1 MSEHEISKHT
11 KAIYKEWKN
20 PHHSWKHKFGE
31 ILTEIFIIV
40 FAITLSLVVE
50 RWREHVHE
58 QTIEKQFLLGLR
70 KDLQADLAQEAGD
83 SAAFAGL
90 KKGWTYFQGLGM
102 GSEVYNEDT
111 IRAYEWTWLNN
122 TTFLP
127 NNSRFEALKSS
138 GEIGVIENDSLQ
150 NLILDLYQNRIPAL
164 RLSSDIFS
172 NFKNQQFIPYLLQ
185 NLRQQSDSNQFITLF
200 KQPVMQ
206 NYLTYRFTADQV
218 IPLYHILMQQSRNII
233 QMIDEEYNLKE

>member
-11 KAIYKEWKN
+11 KAIYKELKN
-20 PHHSWKHKFGE
+20 PQHSWKHKFSE

-70 KDLQADLAQEAGD
+70 KDLQADLAQEEGD
-83 SAAFAGL
+83 SATYVYL
-90 KKGWTYFQGLGM
+90 KRGWTHFQRIGT
-102 GSEVYNEDT
+102 GSEAYNEDT
-111 IRAYEWTWLNN
+111 IKAYQWTLLNN

-150 NLILDLYQNRIPAL
+150 NMILDLYQNRIPAL
-164 RLSSDIFS
+164 RLSSDMFS
-172 NFKNQQFIPYLLQ
+172 NFKNQQFVPYLLQ
-185 NLRQQSDSNQFITLF
+185 NMHPNSDSNQVITLF

-206 NYLTYRFTADQV
+206 NYFNYSSTADQV
-218 IPLYHILMQQSRNII
+218 VPLYHDLMQQSRDII
-233 QMIDEEYNLKE
+233 HMINEEYGLKE

>member
-11 KAIYKEWKN
+11 KAIYKEWRN
-20 PHHSWKHKFGE
+20 PHHSWKHKLGE
-31 ILTEIFIIV
+31 ILTEILIIV

-50 RWREHVHE
+50 RWREHANE
-58 QTIEKQFLLGLR
+58 QTIEKQFLLGLK
-70 KDLQADLAQEAGD
+70 KDLQTDLAQEAED
-83 SAAFAGL
+83 SAAYAAL
-90 KKGWTYFQGLGM
+90 RKGWTYFQHLGID
-102 GSEVYNEDT
+102 GEIYHEDT
-111 IRAYEWTWLNN
+111 IKAYIGTLLNN

-150 NLILDLYQNRIPAL
+150 NLILDLYQNKIPAL

-172 NFKNQQFIPYLLQ
+172 NFKTQQFIPHILQ
-185 NLRQQSDSNQFITLF
+185 HMRPNSNSSQIITLF

-206 NYLTYRFTADQV
+206 NYLNYSSTADQV
-218 IPLYHILMQQSRNII
+218 LLLYHALMQQSRNII
-233 QMIDEEYNLKE
+233 QMINEEYNLKE

>member
-20 PHHSWKHKFGE
+20 PHHSWKHKLGE

-40 FAITLSLVVE
+40 FAITLSLLVE

-58 QTIEKQFLLGLR
+58 QTIEKQFLLGLK
-70 KDLQADLAQEAGD
+70 KDLQTDLAQETED
-83 SAAFAGL
+83 SASYAAL
-90 KKGWTYFQGLGM
+90 KKGWTYFQSIGM
-102 GSEVYNEDT
+102 GSGVYNEDT
-111 IRAYEWTWLNN
+111 IRTYEWTLLNN

-164 RLSSDIFS
+164 R
-172 NFKNQQFIPYLLQ
+172 
-185 NLRQQSDSNQFITLF
+185 
-200 KQPVMQ
+200 
-206 NYLTYRFTADQV
+206 
-218 IPLYHILMQQSRNII
+218 
-233 QMIDEEYNLKE
+233 

>member
-20 PHHSWKHKFGE
+20 PHHSWKYKLSE

-40 FAITLSLVVE
+40 FAITLSLIVE

-58 QTIEKQFLLGLR
+58 QTIEKQFLLGLK
-70 KDLQADLAQEAGD
+70 KDLQADLAQEEGD
-83 SAAFAGL
+83 SAAYVGL
-90 KKGWTYFQGLGM
+90 KMGWTYFQRLGT
-102 GSEVYNEDT
+102 GSAVYNEDT
-111 IRAYEWTWLNN
+111 IKSYTWTFLNN

-185 NLRQQSDSNQFITLF
+185 NMHPNSDSNQFISLF

-206 NYLTYRFTADQV
+206 NYLGYRTAADQV
-218 IPLYHILMQQSRNII
+218 VPLYQVLMQQSRNII
-233 QMIDEEYNLKE
+233 QMINEEYDLKE

>member
-20 PHHSWKHKFGE
+20 PHHSWKHKLSE

-40 FAITLSLVVE
+40 FAITLSLLVE
-50 RWREHVHE
+50 RWREHAHE
-58 QTIEKQFLLGLR
+58 QTIEKQFLLGLK
-70 KDLQADLAQEAGD
+70 KDLQADLVQEAED
-83 SAAFAGL
+83 SSTYVVL
-90 KKGWTYFQGLGM
+90 KRGWAHFQRLGT

-111 IRAYEWTWLNN
+111 LSKYEWTLWNN

-164 RLSSDIFS
+164 RLSSDIFY

-185 NLRQQSDSNQFITLF
+185 NMRPRSDSNQVITLF

-206 NYLTYRFTADQV
+206 NYLSYRTTADQV
-218 IPLYHILMQQSRNII
+218 VPLYHVLMQQSRNII
-233 QMIDEEYNLKE
+233 HMIDEEYNLKE

>member
-20 PHHSWKHKFGE
+20 PHHSWKHKLVE

-40 FAITLSLVVE
+40 FAITLSLLVE
-50 RWREHVHE
+50 RWREHAHE
-58 QTIEKQFLLGLR
+58 RTIEKQFLIGLK
-70 KDLQADLAQEAGD
+70 KDLQADLAQEEED
-83 SAAFAGL
+83 SATYIVL
-90 KKGWTYFQGLGM
+90 KTAWTYFQKVGAD
-102 GSEVYNEDT
+102 SAVYNEDT
-111 IRAYEWTWLNN
+111 FKKYQWTLLNN

-138 GEIGVIENDSLQ
+138 GEIDVIENDSLQ

-164 RLSSDIFS
+164 RLSGDIFS
-172 NFKNQQFIPYLLQ
+172 NFKNQQFIPYLWQ
-185 NLRQQSDSNQFITLF
+185 NLPPNSDSKQVINLF

-206 NYLTYRFTADQV
+206 NYLGYSSTAYQV
-218 IPLYHILMQQSRNII
+218 TLLYHKLMQQSRDII
-233 QMIDEEYNLKE
+233 QMIDEEYELRE